1 MEVNMD
7 KENYTPRTQNDRIQL
22 EILENLKEINKVLK
36 TINKSSV
43 PKKREVK

>member
-1 MEVNMD
+1 MD